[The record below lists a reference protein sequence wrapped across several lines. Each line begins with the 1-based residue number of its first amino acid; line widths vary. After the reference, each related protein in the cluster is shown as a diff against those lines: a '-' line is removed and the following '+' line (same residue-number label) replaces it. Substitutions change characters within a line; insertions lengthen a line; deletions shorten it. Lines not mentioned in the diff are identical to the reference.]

1 MFKIDKLVYGIV
13 LGLLCPLIGLVA
25 LKFKKFGMLTF
36 EEVFQFVYVQPGHQI
51 LTAGLTVSLLINAA
65 LLTFYANNKRDNTV
79 KGLFISSL
87 VYGLVILG
95 IKFLS

>member
-51 LTAGLTVSLLINAA
+51 LT
-65 LLTFYANNKRDNTV
+65 FYANNKRDNTV